1 MQTITV
7 TELKARIDNG
17 EKPIIIDVREPYEF
31 EDFNINGRLIPLGNI
46 QAAVPDLEEIADEE
60 IIIHC
65 HAGSRSAAAADF
77 LTKQGFSNVKNL
89 TGGMV
94 AWKAMVGV

>member
-7 TELKARIDNG
+7 TELKARLDNG
-17 EKPIIIDVREPYEF
+17 ETPIIIDVREPYEF
-31 EDFNINGRLIPLGNI
+31 EDFNINGRLIPLGTI
-46 QAAVPDLEEIADEE
+46 QAAVPDLEEIADQE

-65 HAGSRSAAAADF
+65 HSGARSAAATDF
-77 LTKQGFSNVKNL
+77 LTKQGFANVKNL
-89 TGGMV
+89 TGGMA

>member
-7 TELKARIDNG
+7 TELKARLDRG

-31 EDFNINGRLIPLGNI
+31 EDFKINGRLISLGNI
-46 QAAVPDLEEIADEE
+46 QAALPDLEDFMDEE

-65 HAGSRSAAAADF
+65 HSGARSAAATDF
-77 LTKQGFSNVKNL
+77 LTKQGFTNVKNL

-94 AWKAMVGV
+94 AWKAMVGL

>member
-7 TELKARIDNG
+7 TELKARLDRG

-31 EDFNINGRLIPLGNI
+31 EDFNINGRLISLGNI
-46 QAAVPDLEEIADEE
+46 QAALPDLEDFMDEE

-65 HAGSRSAAAADF
+65 HSGARSAAATDF
-77 LTKQGFSNVKNL
+77 LTKQGFTNVKNL

-94 AWKAMVGV
+94 AWKAMVGL

>member
-7 TELKARIDNG
+7 TELKARLDLG

-31 EDFNINGRLIPLGNI
+31 EDFNINGRLISLGNI
-46 QAAVPDLEEIADEE
+46 QAALPDLEDFMDEE

-65 HAGSRSAAAADF
+65 HSGARSAAATDF
-77 LTKQGFSNVKNL
+77 LTKQGFTNVKNL

-94 AWKAMVGV
+94 AWKAMVGL

>member
-7 TELKARIDNG
+7 TELKSRLDQG
-17 EKPIIIDVREPYEF
+17 EKPLIIDVREPYEY
-31 EDFNINGRLIPLGNI
+31 EDFNINGRLISLGNI
-46 QAAVPDLEEIADEE
+46 QAALPDLEEFMDEE

-65 HAGSRSAAAADF
+65 HSGARSAAATDF
-77 LTKQGFSNVKNL
+77 LTKQGFTNVKNL

-94 AWKAMVGV
+94 AWKAQLGI

>member
-7 TELKARIDNG
+7 TELKALLDRG

-31 EDFNINGRLIPLGNI
+31 EDFNINGRLISLGNI
-46 QAAVPDLEEIADEE
+46 QAALPDLEDFMDEE

-65 HAGSRSAAAADF
+65 HSGARSAAATDF
-77 LTKQGFSNVKNL
+77 LTKQGFTNVKNL

-94 AWKAMVGV
+94 AWKAMVGL

>member
-7 TELKARIDNG
+7 TELKARLDRG
-17 EKPIIIDVREPYEF
+17 EKPILIDVREPYEF
-31 EDFNINGRLIPLGNI
+31 EDFNINGRLISLGNI
-46 QAAVPDLEEIADEE
+46 QAALPDLEDFMDEE

-65 HAGSRSAAAADF
+65 HSGARSAAATDF
-77 LTKQGFSNVKNL
+77 LTKQGFTNVKNL

-94 AWKAMVGV
+94 AWKAMVGL

>member
-1 MQTITV
+1 MQTISV
-7 TELKARIDNG
+7 TELKTRLDQG
-17 EKPIIIDVREPYEF
+17 EKPLIIDVREPYEY
-31 EDFNINGRLIPLGNI
+31 EDFNISGRLISLGNI
-46 QAAVPDLEEIADEE
+46 QAALPDLEEFMDEE

-65 HAGSRSAAAADF
+65 HSGARSAAATDF

-94 AWKAMVGV
+94 AWKSMLKI

>member
-1 MQTITV
+1 MQTISV
-7 TELKARIDNG
+7 TELKTKLDNG
-17 EKPIIIDVREPYEF
+17 ESPIIIDVREPYEF
-31 EDFNINGRLIPLGNI
+31 EEFNISGRLIPLGSL
-46 QAAVPDLEEIADEE
+46 QSALHDLEDFMEEE

-65 HAGSRSAAAADF
+65 HSGARSAAATDF
-77 LTKQGFSNVKNL
+77 LTKQGFTNVKNL

>member
-7 TELKARIDNG
+7 TELKSLLDRG

-31 EDFNINGRLIPLGNI
+31 EDFNINGRLISLGNI
-46 QAAVPDLEEIADEE
+46 QAALPDLEDFMDEE

-65 HAGSRSAAAADF
+65 HSGARSAAATDF
-77 LTKQGFSNVKNL
+77 LTKQGFTNVKNL

-94 AWKAMVGV
+94 AWKAMVGL

>member
-7 TELKARIDNG
+7 TELKARLDRG

-31 EDFNINGRLIPLGNI
+31 EDFNINGRLISLGNI
-46 QAAVPDLEEIADEE
+46 QAALPDLEDFMDEE

-65 HAGSRSAAAADF
+65 HSGARSAAATNF
-77 LTKQGFSNVKNL
+77 LTKQGFTNVKNL

-94 AWKAMVGV
+94 AWKAMVGL